1 MTRRKNTKP
10 IDPRYFLNETVNR
23 GEDLEEDKSEELE
36 EGFWPFGG
44 GQNKTQKNQKFWDK
58 EGSELA
64 RAYLEKLGARPG
76 LERRVKKEFIRNSR
90 LPDQMGVHDA
100 VRAVLKQ
107 RDAINAQGAEDR
119 AARERGKAYDRKKH
133 GEENERKKRERD
145 AAERR
150 RKEIENAPTMDSAT
164 YQTQFARTAA
174 GQQQARDRSA
184 AQRASAS
191 AHSAGFNPRQ
201 GRGVR
206 ETVTRDQLKQ
216 MVREEIERTLKE

>member
-1 MTRRKNTKP
+1 MTRRKNTKR

-23 GEDLEEDKSEELE
+23 GEELE
-36 EGFWPFGG
+36 EEQQLDEIWPFGG

-58 EGSELA
+58 EGPELA

-100 VRAVLKQ
+100 VRAVLK
-107 RDAINAQGAEDR
+107 DADAVNVQGRKDR
-119 AARERGKAYDRKKH
+119 ARGERGKAYDRKKH
-133 GEENERKKRERD
+133 GEEIDRKRD

-150 RKEIENAPTMDSAT
+150 AKEKERLARKGPMDSAT
-164 YQTQFARTAA
+164 QQTRFARTAA

-184 AQRASAS
+184 SQRASAS

-206 ETVTRDQLKQ
+206 ETVDRDQLKQ
-216 MVREEIERTLKE
+216 IVREEIKRILKK